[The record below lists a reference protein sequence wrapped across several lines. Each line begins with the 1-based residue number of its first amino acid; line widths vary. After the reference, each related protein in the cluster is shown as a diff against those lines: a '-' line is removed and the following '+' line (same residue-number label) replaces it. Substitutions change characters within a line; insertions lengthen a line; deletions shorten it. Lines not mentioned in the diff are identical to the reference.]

1 MPPKFKFTREEIVDA
16 CFDIAKTDGLK
27 AVTARGVAAKLNSSS
42 KVLFSTFKDM
52 SDVKNAVIERAKAY
66 YKTYVDAGLSDPVPF
81 KGVGEGYI
89 RFAKEEPKLFNMLFM
104 QESKSPSNII
114 SAMHLDENYDR
125 ILKCAE
131 DYYGLTNEQAVEL
144 YRCMWT
150 TTHGLAVMEATK
162 ICKFSEGEA
171 EKIMHLTIMGL
182 LDQIKKQ

>member
-16 CFDIAKTDGLK
+16 CFNIAKTDGLK

-66 YKTYVDAGLSDPVPF
+66 YKTYVDEGLNDPIPF
-81 KGVGEGYI
+81 KGVGESYI
-89 RFAKEEPKLFNMLFM
+89 RFAKDEPKLFNMLFM
-104 QESKSPSNII
+104 QEAETPSNIVT
-114 SAMHLDENYDR
+114 AMHLDENYDR

-131 DYYGLTNEQAVEL
+131 DYYGLTTEQATEL
-144 YRCMWT
+144 YRCMWA

-171 EKIMHLTIMGL
+171 EKVMHLTIMGL
-182 LDQIKKQ
+182 LNQIKKQ